1 MKDIHQRLSEIKEK
15 ITEESFRENKGLGNE
30 IGFHI
35 FDYEPEYEILV
46 RDYIHNLKR
55 QIERE
60 HDNIK
65 IKQFDL
71 YEIMLE
77 VLDEKGYL
85 QKNFQMEEKK
95 GSEYVFKATEKT
107 LRLTSQKE
115 DNKIVQY
122 IIDRTAD
129 DEIVFLTGVGKVW
142 PIIRSHTVLNNL
154 HRALDHVPVVLFFPG
169 TYDGGSLMLFNEI
182 KDDNY
187 YRAFQLVDKY

>member
-1 MKDIHQRLSEIKEK
+1 MKDIHKRLSEIKTK
-15 ITEESFRENKGLGNE
+15 ITDESFREKKGLGKE
-30 IGFHI
+30 IWFHI
-35 FDYEPEYEILV
+35 FDYEPELEILV
-46 RDYIHNLKR
+46 RDYIKSLKK

-60 HDNIK
+60 NEEIQIK
-65 IKQFDL
+65 EFDL
-71 YEIMLE
+71 YDIMLE
-77 VLDEKGYL
+77 LLDEKGYL

-95 GSEYVFKATEKT
+95 GSEYIFKATEKT
-107 LRLTSQKE
+107 LRLTSQQE

-122 IIDRTAD
+122 IQERTD
-129 DEIVFLTGVGKVW
+129 DNDIVFLTGVGKVW

>member
-1 MKDIHQRLSEIKEK
+1 MKDIHERLSEIKGV
-15 ITEESFRENKGLGNE
+15 ITEEAFRTNKGLGNE

-35 FDYEPEYEILV
+35 FDYEPQYEMLV
-46 RDYIHNLKR
+46 RDYIINLKK
-55 QIERE
+55 QVERDYE
-60 HDNIK
+60 DIK
-65 IKQFDL
+65 IKEFDL
-71 YEIMLE
+71 YDIMLE
-77 VLDEKGYL
+77 VLDERGYL

-122 IIDRTAD
+122 IIDRTED
-129 DEIVFLTGVGKVW
+129 DDIVFLTGVGKVW

-169 TYDGGSLMLFNEI
+169 TYDGGSLMLFDEI

>member
-60 HDNIK
+60 YDNIK
-65 IKQFDL
+65 IKEFDL

-85 QKNFQMEEKK
+85 QKNFQMEQKK

>member
-1 MKDIHQRLSEIKEK
+1 MKDIHQRLSEIKTK

-35 FDYEPEYEILV
+35 FDYDPEYEILV
-46 RDYIHNLKR
+46 RDYTKNLKI
-55 QIERE
+55 QISRE
-60 HDNIK
+60 YTALK
-65 IKQFDL
+65 IKEFNL
-71 YEIMLE
+71 YDIMLE

-115 DNKIVQY
+115 DNQIVQY
-122 IIDRTAD
+122 IIDKTAD

-142 PIIRSHTVLNNL
+142 PIIRSHIVLNNL

>member
-1 MKDIHQRLSEIKEK
+1 MKDIHQRLGEIKEK

-35 FDYEPEYEILV
+35 FDYEPEYEMLV

-60 HDNIK
+60 YDKIK
-65 IKQFDL
+65 IKEFDL

-85 QKNFQMEEKK
+85 QKNFQMEHKK

-122 IIDRTAD
+122 IIDRTSD

>member
-1 MKDIHQRLSEIKEK
+1 MKDIHERLSEIKGV
-15 ITEESFRENKGLGNE
+15 ITEEAFRTNKGLGNE

-35 FDYEPEYEILV
+35 FDYEPQYEMLV
-46 RDYIHNLKR
+46 RDYIINLKK
-55 QIERE
+55 QVERDYE
-60 HDNIK
+60 DIK
-65 IKQFDL
+65 IKEFDL
-71 YEIMLE
+71 YDIMLE

-122 IIDRTAD
+122 IIDRTED
-129 DEIVFLTGVGKVW
+129 DDIVFLTGVGKVW

-169 TYDGGSLMLFNEI
+169 TYDGGSLMLFDEI

-187 YRAFQLVDKY
+187 YRALQLVDKY

>member
-1 MKDIHQRLSEIKEK
+1 MKSIYERLDEILPIISEPH
-15 ITEESFRENKGLGNE
+15 FRENKGLGNE
-30 IGFHI
+30 VGFYI
-35 FDYEPEYEILV
+35 FDYSPKDEMIVRERIPFIKSKAQSSHNINIVEI
-46 RDYIHNLKR
+46 
-55 QIERE
+55 
-60 HDNIK
+60 
-65 IKQFDL
+65 DL
-71 YEIMLE
+71 YEAIIEILE
-77 VLDEKGYL
+77 SKGYL
-85 QKNFQMEEKK
+85 KKNFEMEEKK
-95 GSEYVFKATEKT
+95 GSEFVFKATEKT

-122 IIDRTAD
+122 IIERTED
-129 DEIVFLTGVGKVW
+129 DDIVFLTGVGKVW

>member
-35 FDYEPEYEILV
+35 FDYEPEYEMLV
-46 RDYIHNLKR
+46 RDYIYNLKR

-60 HDNIK
+60 YEEVK
-65 IKQFDL
+65 IREIDL

-85 QKNFQMEEKK
+85 QKNFQMKQKK

-122 IIDRTAD
+122 IIDRTSD

-154 HRALDHVPVVLFFPG
+154 HRA
-169 TYDGGSLMLFNEI
+169 
-182 KDDNY
+182 
-187 YRAFQLVDKY
+187 

>member
-1 MKDIHQRLSEIKEK
+1 MKDIHERLSEIKGV
-15 ITEESFRENKGLGNE
+15 ITEEAFRTNKGLGNE

-35 FDYEPEYEILV
+35 FDYEPQYEMLV
-46 RDYIHNLKR
+46 RDYIINLKK
-55 QIERE
+55 QVERDYE
-60 HDNIK
+60 DIK
-65 IKQFDL
+65 IKEFDL
-71 YEIMLE
+71 YDIMLE

-122 IIDRTAD
+122 IIDRTED
-129 DEIVFLTGVGKVW
+129 DDIVFLTGVGKVW

-169 TYDGGSLMLFNEI
+169 TYDGGSLMLFDEI
-182 KDDNY
+182 KDETD
-187 YRAFQLVDKY
+187 YRAFHLVDKY

>member
-1 MKDIHQRLSEIKEK
+1 MKDIHQRLNEIKGK
-15 ITEESFRENKGLGNE
+15 ITDSSFRENKGLGNE

-35 FDYEPEYEILV
+35 FDYEPEVEMLV
-46 RDYIHNLKR
+46 REYLYNLKR
-55 QIERE
+55 QMKIEFE
-60 HDNIK
+60 DVSIK
-65 IKQFDL
+65 EFDL
-71 YEIMLE
+71 YDIMLNA
-77 VLDEKGYL
+77 LNEKGYL
-85 QKNFQMEEKK
+85 EKNFQMEEKK

-122 IIDRTAD
+122 IIDNTD
-129 DEIVFLTGVGKVW
+129 NNDIVFLTGVGKVW

>member
-1 MKDIHQRLSEIKEK
+1 MKDIHQRLSEIKK
-15 ITEESFRENKGLGNE
+15 NITCESFRENKGLGNE
-30 IGFHI
+30 IGFYI
-35 FDYEPEYEILV
+35 FDYEPEVETLV
-46 RDYIHNLKR
+46 RQYLHNLKR
-55 QIERE
+55 QVKIEFE
-60 HDNIK
+60 DLNIK
-65 IKQFDL
+65 EFDL
-71 YEIMLE
+71 YDIMLE
-77 VLDEKGYL
+77 ALNEKGYL

-107 LRLTSQKE
+107 LRLTSQRE
-115 DNKIVQY
+115 DNKIVQH
-122 IIDRTAD
+122 IIDNTNEND
-129 DEIVFLTGVGKVW
+129 IVFLTGVGKVW

>member
-1 MKDIHQRLSEIKEK
+1 MKDIHERLSEIKGV
-15 ITEESFRENKGLGNE
+15 ITEEAFRTNKGLGNE
-30 IGFHI
+30 NGFHI
-35 FDYEPEYEILV
+35 FDYEPQYEMLV
-46 RDYIHNLKR
+46 RDYIINLKK
-55 QIERE
+55 QVERDYE
-60 HDNIK
+60 DIK
-65 IKQFDL
+65 IKEFDL
-71 YEIMLE
+71 YDIMLE

-122 IIDRTAD
+122 IIDRTED
-129 DEIVFLTGVGKVW
+129 DDIVFLTGVGKVW

-169 TYDGGSLMLFNEI
+169 TYDGGSLMLFDEI

>member
-1 MKDIHQRLSEIKEK
+1 MKDIHERLSEIKGV
-15 ITEESFRENKGLGNE
+15 ITEEAFRTNKGLGNE

-35 FDYEPEYEILV
+35 FDYEPQYEMLV
-46 RDYIHNLKR
+46 RDYIINLKK
-55 QIERE
+55 QVERDYE
-60 HDNIK
+60 DIK
-65 IKQFDL
+65 IKEFDL
-71 YEIMLE
+71 YDIMLE

-122 IIDRTAD
+122 IIDRTED
-129 DEIVFLTGVGKVW
+129 DDIVFLTGVGKVW

-169 TYDGGSLMLFNEI
+169 TYDGGSLMLFDEI

-187 YRAFQLVDKY
+187 YRAY

>member
-1 MKDIHQRLSEIKEK
+1 MKDIHQRLSEIKQRLTDK
-15 ITEESFRENKGLGNE
+15 SFRENKGLGNE

-35 FDYEPEYEILV
+35 FDYEPEYEMLV
-46 RDYIHNLKR
+46 RDYISNLKK

-60 HDNIK
+60 NDDIK
-65 IKQFDL
+65 IKEFDL
-71 YEIMLE
+71 YDIMLE
-77 VLDEKGYL
+77 VLNERGYL
-85 QKNFQMEEKK
+85 EKNFKMEEKK
-95 GSEYVFKATEKT
+95 GSEFVFNATEKT
-107 LRLTSQKE
+107 LRLTSQNE

-122 IIDRTAD
+122 IIDRTESD
-129 DEIVFLTGVGKVW
+129 DIVFLTGVGKVW

-154 HRALDHVPVVLFFPG
+154 HRALDKVPVVLFFPG

>member
-1 MKDIHQRLSEIKEK
+1 MKDIHQRLGEIKEK

-35 FDYEPEYEILV
+35 FDYEPEYEMLV

-60 HDNIK
+60 YDKIK
-65 IKQFDL
+65 IKEFDL

-85 QKNFQMEEKK
+85 QKNFQMEQKK

>member
-1 MKDIHQRLSEIKEK
+1 MKDIHQRLSEIKST
-15 ITEESFRENKGLGNE
+15 ITEKAFRENKGLGNE

-35 FDYEPEYEILV
+35 FDYDPQYEMLV
-46 RDYIHNLKR
+46 RDYLFNLKK
-55 QIERE
+55 QIER
-60 HDNIK
+60 DNEDLRIK
-65 IKQFDL
+65 EFDL
-71 YEIMLE
+71 YDIMLD
-77 VLDEKGYL
+77 VLNERGYL
-85 QKNFQMEEKK
+85 EKNFKMEEKK
-95 GSEYVFKATEKT
+95 CSEYVFKATEKT
-107 LRLTSQKE
+107 LRLTSQNE

-122 IIDRTAD
+122 IIDRTED
-129 DEIVFLTGVGKVW
+129 RDIVFLTGVGKVW